1 MSSFKN
7 KHIMTLIN
15 ANLSTISLKCP
26 EMNVVLD
33 SSNHSKHM
41 YCNTACTMIN
51 TRLQ

>member
-1 MSSFKN
+1 
-7 KHIMTLIN
+7 MTLIN

-41 YCNTACTMIN
+41 YNDQYSTTVIN
-51 TRLQ
+51 TNTVRHVQ